1 MLLGELLPFV
11 GDNKYSTKIHFA
23 GGSRDTQAALKAF
36 LAGAFKE
43 WQEDQHKENFNRPY
57 VLSLI
62 MLKSDEWLF
71 AGVYSVIG
79 VKKNRN
85 GRFCYKTELTDI
97 GADLIGR
104 VIVQFKRGFRQSY
117 CCLENYL
124 DQLEVVE
131 IRREVF
137 IKPFPGYD
145 KVNISWLELASV
157 INTESWKTG
166 LSNQKGVY
174 LITDTSNGKMYV
186 GSATGSDMILGRWR
200 SYIENGHGGNK
211 ELKKISFKHIKSYF
225 KYTILDVYKANTDDA
240 IILEREQWWKDV
252 LLTREYGLNGN

>member
-36 LAGAFKE
+36 LAGDFKE
-43 WQEDQHKENFNRPY
+43 WQEDQKKENFNRPY
-57 VLSLI
+57 VLSLV

-71 AGVYSVIG
+71 SGVYSVIG

-104 VIVQFKRGFRQSY
+104 AIIQYKRGFRQSY
-117 CCLENYL
+117 CCMENYL
-124 DQLEVVE
+124 DQLEVIE

-137 IKPFPGYD
+137 TTPFPGYD

-157 INTESWKTG
+157 IDTDSWRTA
-166 LSNQKGVY
+166 LENQKGVY
-174 LITDTSNGKMYV
+174 LITDNSTGKMYV
-186 GSATGSDMILGRWR
+186 GSATGEKMLWGRWR
-200 SYIENGHGGNK
+200 SYVKNGHGGNV
-211 ELKKISFKHIKSYF
+211 ELKGVPFEHIREHFYF
-225 KYTILDVYKANTDDA
+225 TILEIYKANTDDS

-252 LLTREYGLNGN
+252 LLTKKFGYNKN

>member
-36 LAGAFKE
+36 LAGAFRE
-43 WQEDQHKENFNRPY
+43 WQENQHKENFNRPY

-79 VKKNRN
+79 VKKIRN

-117 CCLENYL
+117 CCLENYI
-124 DQLEVVE
+124 DRLEVLE

-137 IKPFPGYD
+137 TKPFPGYD
-145 KVNISWLELASV
+145 KVNVSWLELASV
-157 INTESWKTG
+157 IDTDSWKTA
-166 LSNQKGVY
+166 LENQKGVY
-174 LITDTSNGKMYV
+174 LITDKATGRMYV
-186 GSATGSDMILGRWR
+186 GSATGEKMLWGRWR
-200 SYIENGHGGNK
+200 SYVKNGHGGNV
-211 ELKKISFKHIKSYF
+211 ELKGVPFEHIREHFYF
-225 KYTILDVYKANTDDA
+225 TILEIYKANTDDS

-252 LLTREYGLNGN
+252 LLTKKFGYNKN

>member
-1 MLLGELLPFV
+1 MNLKMLIPFLE
-11 GDNKYSTKIHFA
+11 DNKSDTKIHFA
-23 GGSRDTQAALKAF
+23 GGSTDTQAALKAF
-36 LAGAFKE
+36 LADGFKE
-43 WQEDQHKENFNRPY
+43 WQEDQKKENFNRPY
-57 VLSLI
+57 VLSLV

-71 AGVYSVIG
+71 AGVYSVSG

-85 GRFCYKTELTDI
+85 GRFCYKTDLTDI
-97 GADLIGR
+97 GKDLIGR
-104 VIVQFKRGFRQSY
+104 AIIRFKRGFRQSY

-124 DQLEVVE
+124 DQLEVIE

-145 KVNISWLELASV
+145 IVNISWLELASV
-157 INTESWKTG
+157 INTESWRTG

-200 SYIENGHGGNK
+200 SYIETGHGGNK
-211 ELKKISFKHIKSYF
+211 ELKKISFEHIRSYF

-252 LLTREYGLNGN
+252 LLTREYGLNRN